1 MISRKAL
8 SPVIATVIMAGVV
21 LTIGGA
27 IWSYSLG
34 AASITADI
42 YVNDTLDMLYEMQER
57 FDVEHAVYNF
67 DNDTLRLWIYNYGE
81 VDVIIDVYITIN
93 GEDSESTTNHQII
106 AGECK
111 KIQIDFSLDPIT
123 TQETVAIKIYSRRQN
138 VAYYTYY
145 AQ

>member
-1 MISRKAL
+1 MRRGL
-8 SPVIATVIMAGVV
+8 SPVIATVILAGVV

-27 IWSYSLG
+27 IWNYSIG
-34 AASITADI
+34 AATVTANG
-42 YVNDTLDMLYEMQER
+42 YVNDTLSMLHEMQER

-81 VDVIIDVYITIN
+81 VDVMLDIYTTID
-93 GEDSESTTNHQII
+93 GEDSESSIDHKII
-106 AGECK
+106 AGECI
-111 KIQIDFSLDPIT
+111 KIQIDFSSNPIVA
-123 TQETVAIKIYSRRQN
+123 QDTVAIKLYSRRQN

>member
-1 MISRKAL
+1 MRRGL
-8 SPVIATVIMAGVV
+8 SPVIATVILAGVV

-27 IWSYSLG
+27 VWSYSIG
-34 AASITADI
+34 AATVTANS
-42 YVNDTLDMLYEMQER
+42 YVNDTLSMLHEMQER

-67 DNDTLRLWIYNYGE
+67 ENDTLRLWIYNYGE
-81 VDVIIDVYITIN
+81 VDVTVDVYTTID
-93 GEDSESTTNHQII
+93 GEDSESSKDHEII

-111 KIQIDFSLDPIT
+111 KVQLDFSAAPIAA
-123 TQETVAIKIYSRRQN
+123 QETVAIKIYSRRQN

>member
-1 MISRKAL
+1 MIQRKAL
-8 SPVIATVIMAGVV
+8 SPVIATVILAGVV

-34 AASITADI
+34 AASVTADN

-57 FDVEHAVYNF
+57 FDVEHAAYNF

-81 VDVIIDVYITIN
+81 VDIMVDIYTTIN
-93 GEDSESTTNHQII
+93 GDDGNSSFNQQISS
-106 AGECK
+106 GECK
-111 KIQIDFSLDPIT
+111 KILIFFKDPIT
-123 TQETVAIKIYSRRQN
+123 PQETIAIKIYSRRQN

>member
-1 MISRKAL
+1 MRRGL

-34 AASITADI
+34 AASVTADN

-67 DNDTLRLWIYNYGE
+67 DNDTMRIWIYNYGE
-81 VDVIIDVYITIN
+81 VDILIDVYTTID
-93 GEDSESTTNHQII
+93 GEDSESSRDHQID
-106 AGECK
+106 AGDCK
-111 KIQIDFSLDPIT
+111 KVQIDFSSSPIAA
-123 TQETVAIKIYSRRQN
+123 QETVAIKLYSRRQN